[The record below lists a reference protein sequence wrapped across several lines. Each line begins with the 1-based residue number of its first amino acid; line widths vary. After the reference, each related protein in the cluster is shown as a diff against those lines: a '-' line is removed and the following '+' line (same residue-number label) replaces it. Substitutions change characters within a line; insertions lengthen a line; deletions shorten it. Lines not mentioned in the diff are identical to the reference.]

1 MGRCCLTWHAALD
14 DLFTR
19 AVLGMKVNEAL
30 VRAGSCGTSC
40 VFCFC
45 FRRAPSKTKFV
56 LLWPQSLLSSGSCSN
71 RLIPYCKCSL
81 PLQNT
86 PSWPFPVFSKQ
97 QQQTRLPMLLLSTPV
112 LFSLV
117 DVVSAGGKG
126 LMLSQRAIV
135 FSFTGFAM
143 VHRCTLAGH
152 SFSVPPPRVQPRAA
166 RITVAT

>member
-30 VRAGSCGTSC
+30 VWAGSCGTSC

-126 LMLSQRAIV
+126 LMLSVIGGGALGFSRSAGLLDAGRFMV
-135 FSFTGFAM
+135 FMEYGKSLFRHMT
-143 VHRCTLAGH
+143 
-152 SFSVPPPRVQPRAA
+152 
-166 RITVAT
+166 